1 MRHFK
6 NIKIILFILGLV
18 FFIGSCENN
27 NKLTN
32 SAIGQT
38 KIFGDLEIAMMDL
51 PDSLNWKMAIDSC
64 RKWGDGW
71 RVPTKDELNL
81 IYKNKDSISGFA
93 KLFYWSSTESD
104 TCCAWCFSFSNGY
117 GVKYCNKDN
126 YGYVRPVRTIHK

>member
-64 RKWGDGW
+64 RKLGDGW
-71 RVPTKDELNL
+71 RVPKINL
-81 IYKNKDSISGFA
+81 ISDLCSDM
-93 KLFYWSSTESD
+93 SSE
-104 TCCAWCFSFSNGY
+104 
-117 GVKYCNKDN
+117 
-126 YGYVRPVRTIHK
+126 